1 MTAILAGM
9 LIGIGDIALLTAEN
23 KVVGALLFSV
33 ALLSIIRLRLP
44 LYTGKI
50 GRVIVTRNPLECLR
64 ILGLNVLGVWIVRL
78 YPIRIQSTAEAKFSR
93 GYLELFAAGILC
105 NILIHVAVTAKDN
118 VITILCVMV
127 FILAGF
133 EHSIADSMYLAYNLP
148 KWLVI
153 LAGNTVGGIGTELL
167 LGKGSI

>member
-1 MTAILAGM
+1 MTAILAGI

-50 GRVIVTRNPLECLR
+50 GKVIANRNPVECLR
-64 ILGLNVLGVWIVRL
+64 ILALNVVGVWIVRL
-78 YPIRIQSTAEAKFSR
+78 YPVRIRSTAEAKFSR
-93 GYLELFAAGILC
+93 GYLELFVAGILC
-105 NILIHVAVTAKDN
+105 NILIHIAVTAKDN
-118 VITILCVMV
+118 VITILCVMA

-167 LGKGSI
+167 LGKGRV

>member
-23 KVVGALLFSV
+23 KTVGALLFSV

-50 GRVIVTRNPLECLR
+50 GKVVTNRTPMECLK
-64 ILGLNVLGVWIVRL
+64 ILWLNVLGVWIVRL
-78 YPIRIQSTAEAKFSR
+78 YPIGIRSTAEAKFSR
-93 GYLELFAAGILC
+93 GYLELFVAGILC
-105 NILIHVAVTAKDN
+105 GVLIHVAVTAKDN

-167 LGKGSI
+167 LGKGRV

>member
-1 MTAILAGM
+1 MTAILAGI
-9 LIGIGDIALLTAEN
+9 LIGIGDIALLTAES

-33 ALLSIIRLRLP
+33 ALLSIIRLGLP
-44 LYTGKI
+44 LYTGRI
-50 GRVIVTRNPLECLR
+50 GKVIANRNPLECLR

-78 YPIRIQSTAEAKFSR
+78 YPVRIQSAAEVKFSR
-93 GYLELFAAGILC
+93 GCLELFVAGILC

-118 VITILCVMV
+118 VITILCVMA

-167 LGKGSI
+167 LGKGRT